1 MAEIRTFQSTSGS
14 SRPSRREMWRL
25 FCEDKSLREDHQITD
40 HEMALLERTASSENS
55 TPCRTCFLCSTPS
68 VARLPLILRRPAQR
82 VDGTIA
88 SSGPRASR
96 CGGSPGRCD

>member
-40 HEMALLERTASSENS
+40 HETALLERTALLGE
-55 TPCRTCFLCSTPS
+55 FHS
-68 VARLPLILRRPAQR
+68 VQDLLFVLNAIR
-82 VDGTIA
+82 GEA
-88 SSGPRASR
+88 SSDTPAPRSASR
-96 CGGSPGRCD
+96 RDNRI